1 MRSRRFTADA
11 TTRPLAPIE
20 HNVVHDQAFNAGFA
34 EHVLTPWLIAE
45 TARQPFTRDECISV
59 DAEGGIER
67 LRRAALAGRLR
78 VAGSHSLA
86 RQVERALVLD
96 GSTLVVVVGDPTRVA
111 TIVTR
116 RAELDPAPPPG
127 PRDLVTRHAPG
138 EPWRHGRWVAPIPSS
153 HVHPRRGG
161 G

>member
-1 MRSRRFTADA
+1 MRARSRPLVPPPA
-11 TTRPLAPIE
+11 RPLAPIE
-20 HNVVHDQAFNAGFA
+20 HNVVHDQAFDAGFA

-59 DAEGGIER
+59 DAE
-67 LRRAALAGRLR
+67 
-78 VAGSHSLA
+78 
-86 RQVERALVLD
+86 
-96 GSTLVVVVGDPTRVA
+96 GDPTRVA

-138 EPWRHGRWVAPIPSS
+138 EPWRHGRWVAPLPSS
-153 HVHPRRGG
+153 HVNPRKGG
-161 G
+161 A